1 MGGVTRTAR
10 RSAAGS
16 RARRKRRHA
25 ASDPDAQIPAS
36 SRRARVRPRLV
47 LGFAARPGPAWREK
61 TCRNVGVARSVTT
74 ATVSSGPPLASPR
87 TAHHHASRCPTQA
100 MHVLFWERPYD
111 TPLASTARACHCC
124 YNTYSIIPFQR
135 PFSRNRTSSLVCL
148 LQSEAR
154 NGLCAAISVARSKA
168 RMHSTRRNPEPPYI
182 REEAR

>member
-1 MGGVTRTAR
+1 MGGHADRAPIGR
-10 RSAAGS
+10 LGS

-25 ASDPDAQIPAS
+25 ASDPDGRSPPAAGEHAS
-36 SRRARVRPRLV
+36 ARASCWV
-47 LGFAARPGPAWREK
+47 LPPGPARREK
-61 TCRNVGVARSVTT
+61 TCRNMAVARSVTT
-74 ATVSSGPPLASPR
+74 ATVSSGPPLASPL